1 MAENILENTK
11 FSTLELK
18 SMISNAIRF
27 HRDINHNIM
36 EHTLYELSLKFVIDN
51 KNSVTIN
58 DIAISKVVDDPS
70 IVESLMEEKCNEYD
84 SLMKEM
90 NDDLRSKGLKGKF
103 QKLFQEQPKT
113 IIKREIKLHH
123 D

>member
-27 HRDINHNIM
+27 HKDINHDIM
-36 EHTLYELSLKFVIDN
+36 EHTLYEMSLKFIIDG
-51 KNSVTIN
+51 KNSVTID
-58 DIAISKVVDDPS
+58 DIVISKKVDDPS
-70 IVESLMEEKCNEYD
+70 IPESLMEEKCSEYD

-90 NDDLRSKGLKGKF
+90 YDDPRRKGLKNKF
-103 QKLFQEQPKT
+103 ESLFKEQPKT
-113 IIKREIKLHH
+113 IIERPIKLHRE
-123 D
+123 